1 MYDKHR
7 LSLWMILFLMS
18 CSISKNMKKVPE
30 FDKQGHRGARGLMP
44 ENTIPAMI
52 KAIDLDVHTLEM
64 DVVISKDKQ
73 VVVSHDPYFN
83 SAISTKPDGSFLKSG
98 EEKSFVL
105 YQMNYEEIR
114 KWDVGKKGHPMFPR
128 QERLAAHKPLLAE
141 LVDSVET
148 YVSAQKR
155 SKVWYNIETKSS
167 VNGDGRL
174 NPSPAEFVDLL
185 MQVVYSKK
193 IEARTV
199 VQSFDIRTLQVLHEK
214 YPKTTTAFLLE
225 TSKAA
230 DLEGNIKKLGFIP
243 SIYSPEF
250 RSVTPEMIKA
260 CRDKGMRIIPWTVND
275 AGEIKRLKEMGVDGI
290 ISDYPDLF
298 ER

>member
-7 LSLWMILFLMS
+7 LSLWMILFLIS
-18 CSISKNMKKVPE
+18 CGISKNMKTVPE

-105 YQMNYEEIR
+105 YQMNYEDIR

-128 QERLAAHKPLLAE
+128 QEKLAAHKPLLAE
-141 LVDSVET
+141 LIDSVEL
-148 YVSAQKR
+148 YVSKKKR

-167 VNGDGRL
+167 VNGDGKQ

-214 YPKTTTAFLLE
+214 YPKIATAFLLE

-260 CRDKGMRIIPWTVND
+260 CREKRMRIIPWTVND